1 MGKQVLFTY
10 SNHTVLLEIP
20 NTTCIN
26 EHAYRLLDQ
35 WQLPVFLFSKLQEAL
50 RLFFNEQIQ
59 IVADE
64 TTQLAVQS
72 LIEGQCE
79 IQPLLDHWFNLVQ
92 ECKTYIQHLERP
104 SDEHIFSNAFQNVLH
119 TGNNYEI
126 LLQLEY
132 IYQNEIEV
140 LLKQRDKEMQE
151 LDKEHHREMHDV
163 VNEPTNKY
171 PDVYV
176 RNLAQKH
183 MEEKQSLE
191 AKWNSNISSAKDRQ
205 KQQFKECVMQ
215 LHEESLVSNSLQNSN
230 GSKMHARISAAPPSP
245 LSVVIAVPD
254 TTLHE
259 RRLETSYTVQL
270 GAQLKSMYNLRLIR
284 CDALDYCRLRTQ
296 KKENKILLE
305 PQRLQTLMSLYTSS
319 LCGLILLVPKRIRL
333 STGDIK
339 EEFASVCERSTDFH
353 FPSLEQQMSSIEEDC
368 VKKANSDRLNASASL
383 DSNSIASKHSDTSSE
398 ESNLCSVGDFY
409 VTRHSNLSEVHVV
422 YHLVVNDSSLRSSTE
437 ITSRHP
443 ALFGLRN
450 ILKECCKHD
459 VTTLTLPLLLTHDM
473 TEEMTIPW
481 VMKRTELV
489 LKCLKGFMM
498 EMGTWGTN
506 RCSTIQLVVP
516 KNLLNQTFFQLADHV
531 STIFREPKTVM
542 LQF

>member
-1 MGKQVLFTY
+1 MGKQILFTY
-10 SNHTVLLEIP
+10 SDHTVLLDIP

-26 EHAYRLLDQ
+26 EHAYRLIDQ
-35 WQLPVFLFSKLQEAL
+35 WRLPIFVFPKLQEAL
-50 RLFFNEQIQ
+50 RLFFNEQTQ
-59 IVADE
+59 IIADE
-64 TTQLAVQS
+64 TTQLAVQPF
-72 LIEGQCE
+72 IEGQFE
-79 IQPLLDHWFNLVQ
+79 IQTLLDQWFNLVQ
-92 ECKTYIQHLERP
+92 ECKAYIHNFERP

-119 TGNNYEI
+119 TGNNYE
-126 LLQLEY
+126 LLLHLEY
-132 IYQNEIEV
+132 IYQSEIADM
-140 LLKQRDKEMQE
+140 LKQRDKQIQE
-151 LDKEHHREMHDV
+151 FDTKHHREMQEV
-163 VNEPTNKY
+163 VSEPTDKY

-183 MEEKQSLE
+183 MEDKQSVE
-191 AKWNSNISSAKDRQ
+191 GKWNSTITSVKDRQ
-205 KQQFKECVMQ
+205 KQQFKDRVMQ
-215 LHEESLVSNSLQNSN
+215 LHEESLVSNSLQSSN
-230 GSKMHARISAAPPSP
+230 GSNKIYTRLNAILSSP

-284 CDALDYCRLRTQ
+284 CDMLDYCRLKTE
-296 KKENKILLE
+296 KKDNKILFE
-305 PQRLQTLMSLYTSS
+305 PQRLQTLMSLYSSS
-319 LCGLILLVPKRIRL
+319 LCGLVLLVPKRIRL
-333 STGDIK
+333 TTSDIK

-353 FPSLEQQMSSIEEDC
+353 FPSFEQQLSSIEEC
-368 VKKANSDRLNASASL
+368 LQKANQVRLTASPSL
-383 DSNSIASKHSDTSSE
+383 DSNSITSKQSDTSIE
-398 ESNLCSVGDFY
+398 EQNLCSVGDFY

-422 YHLVVNDSSLRSSTE
+422 YHLVVNDSALRSSSE
-437 ITSRHP
+437 ITSRHA

-459 VTTLTLPLLLTHDM
+459 ITTLTLPLLLTHDM

-506 RCSTIQLVVP
+506 RCSTIQFVVP
-516 KNLLNQTFFQLADHV
+516 KNLLDQTFFQLADLV
-531 STIFREPKTVM
+531 PTIFRESRTVT